1 MGQGEREGRRIDLQ
15 ITSKDSGERFSF
27 SDFYRR
33 EKPRLLRFFNR
44 QLGNTADADDLSQET
59 LTRFVRAAPHPDLV
73 SPRAYLTRI
82 ATNLLRNHAARG
94 STRMSRRST
103 ELDDGVHGVSRIDP
117 HRELQARQELAH
129 WTAILQ
135 QLPPRTLEIFLLN
148 RVEGF
153 SYRQIATDLEEP
165 LWVIQKHMLKAIRL
179 ITAHKEADND

>member
-1 MGQGEREGRRIDLQ
+1 MSQGEREGRRLDLQ
-15 ITSKDSGERFSF
+15 ITSNDSGERFSF

-59 LTRFVRAAPHPDLV
+59 LTRFVRAAPHPSLD

-82 ATNLLRNHAARG
+82 ATNLLRDHAASF
-94 STRMSRRST
+94 STKLSRRST
-103 ELDDGVHGVSRIDP
+103 LLEEGVHTVSRLDP
-117 HRELQARQELAH
+117 HRDLQARQELAH

-148 RVEGF
+148 RVEGC
-153 SYRQIATDLEEP
+153 SYAQIATDLGEP

-179 ITAHKEADND
+179 ITAHKEAEND